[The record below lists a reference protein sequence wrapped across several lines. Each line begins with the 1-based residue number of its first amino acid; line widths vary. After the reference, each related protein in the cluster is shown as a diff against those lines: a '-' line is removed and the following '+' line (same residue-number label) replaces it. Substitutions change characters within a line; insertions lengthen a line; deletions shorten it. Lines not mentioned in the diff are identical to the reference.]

1 MNSQK
6 SLTYYIQVG
15 FYRFLLE
22 LSKFFLKDSV
32 LRKELFLKRILFYFI
47 ISILFYWFYSH
58 LEYVFLEHEGPL
70 TYLQKY
76 DRKKILTYILAG
88 YIVYTIYFLISLVI
102 VQLYK
107 FVQTS
112 KVTLFALVIAPS
124 FFEYELFWALE
135 YNYFC
140 YTTVMLNVFFYSFL
154 LFGVVF
160 TEFGINLEEEYD
172 DARLRHSE
180 IARSRGTTIQV
191 EDWYDEQDI
200 DEKTSKQF
208 RKMQWQMSHTTKTQ
222 ALLTDVFG
230 NNDDLGETPAQLSER
245 YKLHKRK
252 MYPEFYEKKSDEEIS
267 YDFLEQEFHE
277 SAETILETYLWIIKD
292 ETKKRNF
299 YFNKVA
305 PFLKKY
311 DAYPSFFITI
321 YFMFSLRFFFFRP
334 KVVGL
339 YSFYHPTYAFHP
351 RWIKKSFADLV
362 VYKRVYQRFLQF
374 WVDLFYKFSFF
385 RMLNNRKWTK
395 FHLKYYPRAIRLRRR
410 RSGNYN
416 FFKPKKL

>member
-1 MNSQK
+1 MNTQK
-6 SLTYYIQVG
+6 SLTYYIHVG
-15 FYRFLLE
+15 FYRFISE
-22 LSKFFLKDSV
+22 MAKFFFKDNV
-32 LRKELFLKRILFYFI
+32 LRKELFLKRIIFYFI

-70 TYLQKY
+70 TYLQKH
-76 DRKKILTYILAG
+76 DRNKILKHILAC
-88 YIVYTIYFLISLVI
+88 YVVYTIYFLVSLII

-107 FVQTS
+107 FVQTA
-112 KVTLFALVIAPS
+112 KVTLFALVIGPS
-124 FFEYELFWALE
+124 FFEHELFWALE
-135 YNYFC
+135 YDYFS
-140 YTTVMLNVFFYSFL
+140 YTTIKLALFFYGFL

-172 DARLRHSE
+172 DARLRNSE

-200 DEKTSKQF
+200 DEKTSKEF

-267 YDFLEQEFHE
+267 YDFLQREFDE
-277 SAETILETYLWIIKD
+277 SPETIPEVYLWIFKD
-292 ETKKRNF
+292 EKLKRHF

-311 DAYPSFFITI
+311 DVYPSFFITI
-321 YFMFSLRFFFFRP
+321 YFIFSLRLFFFRP

-339 YSFYHPTYAFHP
+339 YSFYHPKYAFHAK
-351 RWIKKSFADLV
+351 WIKKSFSDLIF
-362 VYKRVYQRFLQF
+362 YKRIYQLFLQF
-374 WVDLFYKFSFF
+374 WVQLFFKFSFF
-385 RMLNNRKWTK
+385 RLLNNRKWTK
-395 FHLKYYPRAIRLRRR
+395 FHLKYYTRLIRLRRR

-416 FFKPKKL
+416 FFKSK